1 MPLLSGMFR
10 SAAIYGSTD
19 TITSRV
25 VDRQGSEWAQRTVNA
40 AMPHQ
45 PHPQA
50 PAWAQGRLQ
59 SLDDLHRRGVVNDA
73 EYARLRAQLGV

>member
-25 VDRQGSEWAQRTVNA
+25 VSRQGSDWAQRTVNA

-59 SLDDLHRRGVVNDA
+59 TLDELHRKGVVSDD
-73 EYARLRAQLGV
+73 EYRRLRVQLGV

>member
-19 TITSRV
+19 TITGRV
-25 VDRQGSEWAQRTVNA
+25 VGRQSGEWARRTVDA

-45 PHPQA
+45 PQPQ
-50 PAWAQGRLQ
+50 PQAWAQGRLQ
-59 SLDDLHRRGVVNDA
+59 ALDDLHRRGVVDDA
-73 EYARLRAQLGV
+73 EYATLRARLGV

>member
-19 TITSRV
+19 TIAGRV
-25 VDRQGSEWAQRTVNA
+25 VGRQSGEWARRTVDA

-45 PHPQA
+45 PQPQP
-50 PAWAQGRLQ
+50 PAWVQGRLQ
-59 SLDDLHRRGVVNDA
+59 ALDDLHHRGVVDDT
-73 EYARLRAQLGV
+73 EYATLRARLGV

>member
-1 MPLLSGMFR
+1 MFR

-25 VDRQGSEWAQRTVNA
+25 VSRQGSDWAQRTVNA

-45 PHPQA
+45 PPPQA
-50 PAWAQGRLQ
+50 PAWAQGRLA
-59 SLDDLHRRGVVNDA
+59 SLDDLHRRSVVDDA
-73 EYARLRAQLGV
+73 EYGRLRAQLGV